1 MATFQELKVHE
12 NVLRSLE
19 EMGFEEAT
27 PIQAETIPLALQGT
41 DVIGQA
47 QTGTG
52 KTAAFVIPTIS
63 RIELERQAIQV
74 LILAPTR
81 ELAIQ
86 VADEAGKLGKHSRLN
101 VLPVYGGQPIDRQIK
116 ALKRYPHMIIGT
128 PGRMLDHIRRKT
140 IKLSEVTTVILDE
153 ADEMLDMGFLE
164 DIEAIL
170 AEVPNERQTLLFSAT
185 MPEPIRRLAEKF
197 MQDPVVVK
205 IQPQGVTAP
214 KIAQI
219 YYEVTEKN
227 KVDALTRLLD
237 VESPEL
243 GVIFCRTK
251 KGVDEL
257 QRLLQSRGYLAAG
270 LHGDMTQRER
280 DHVMHQFRQGSIDLL
295 IATDVAA
302 RGLDVEGVTH
312 VINYDIPQD
321 IDSYVHRIGR
331 TGRAGREGK
340 ALTLMTPRE
349 FKLLRM
355 IEQAIGKRIHKS
367 LLPTLAE
374 LKARQQ
380 SRIMEKLLNAMD
392 EPGAS
397 FEELA
402 TEMLNQHDSVSIVA
416 AALKII
422 GEDLAGE
429 MELTS
434 IDKSEEEVIDF
445 SKRFRENRDRER
457 GGYGNRSGGGYGNR
471 SGGGG
476 YGNRGGGGGYRGGS
490 GGGGGYRGGS
500 GGGGGRGGYGG
511 GGGGNRGGYGG
522 GGAGRDRDRDRDR
535 GDRGGYAG
543 GGEGGGYK
551 GDRDRRPAASG
562 EGKGGEG
569 RRRVRF

>member
-1 MATFQELKVHE
+1 MATFQELGIRE
-12 NVLRSLE
+12 DVLRSLE
-19 EMGFEEAT
+19 EMGFESAT
-27 PIQAETIPLALQGT
+27 PIQSETIPIAMTGS

-63 RIELERQAIQV
+63 RINMNQNAIQV

-86 VADEAGKLGKHSRLN
+86 VADETSKLGKFSR
-101 VLPVYGGQPIDRQIK
+101 VQALPVYGGTPIDRQIK
-116 ALKRYPHMIIGT
+116 ALKRNPHMVIGT

-140 IKLSEVTTVILDE
+140 IKLSDVTTVILDE

-170 AEVPNERQTLLFSAT
+170 AEVPTERQTLLFSAT
-185 MPEPIRRLAEKF
+185 MPDPIRRLAERF
-197 MQDPVVVK
+197 MKNPQVVR

-214 KIAQI
+214 KITQV
-219 YYEVTEKN
+219 YYEVAEKN

-280 DHVMHQFRQGSIDLL
+280 DQVMHTFRQGSIDLL

-321 IDSYVHRIGR
+321 VDSYVHRIGR

-355 IEQAIGKRIHKS
+355 IEESIGKRIQKS

-380 SRIMEKLLNAMD
+380 TRIVDKLLNEMD
-392 EPGAS
+392 NAGAQ
-397 FEELA
+397 FESLANELL
-402 TEMLNQHDSVSIVA
+402 EQHDSVQLIA
-416 AALKII
+416 AALKVI
-422 GEDLAGE
+422 GS
-429 MELTS
+429 ELVGDQELSS

-445 SKRFRENRDRER
+445 SKRAREQARER
-457 GGYGNRSGGGYGNR
+457 QTRGGGGYGNR
-471 SGGGG
+471 GGYGNKRPGGGG
-476 YGNRGGGGGYRGGS
+476 YGNRGGGGY
-490 GGGGGYRGGS
+490 
-500 GGGGGRGGYGG
+500 
-511 GGGGNRGGYGG
+511 GGNR
-522 GGAGRDRDRDRDR
+522 
-535 GDRGGYAG
+535 

-551 GDRDRRPAASG
+551 KRSYG
-562 EGKGGEG
+562 EGGGYGAKSGGAGGGYRGNGEG
-569 RRRVRF
+569 RRAAGGEGKNGGGDRGRRVRSF